1 MRSNILICARNN
13 LILIK
18 IADAATAAEREF
30 KPSDYASEKLSG
42 CVNEKRRREIILGDY
57 VRGSL
62 LLDASVEGETI
73 ALGHHG
79 KPYLT
84 DRSDVTFNVSHSG
97 MLAVGIV
104 ATDAEGEVGIDVE
117 RIDRSRGEDRKN
129 RIMRRAFTDAETA
142 KIDSSRDPV
151 AEFYAMW
158 TKKEAYLKYTGEGI
172 TRPLVSVDTEARNLP
187 CALRTFT
194 VTGSDGEEYAIA
206 FAVPACFADI
216 TPKIEYI

>member
-1 MRSNILICARNN
+1 M
-13 LILIK
+13 ILIK

-73 ALGHHG
+73 ALGRHG

-129 RIMRRAFTDAETA
+129 RIMRRVFTDAETTPHA
-142 KIDSSRDPV
+142 ILWRNFTLCGRKKKRISNIRARGLHVRSSPSIQRR
-151 AEFYAMW
+151 
-158 TKKEAYLKYTGEGI
+158 GI
-172 TRPLVSVDTEARNLP
+172 SRALFAPLP
-187 CALRTFT
+187 
-194 VTGSDGEEYAIA
+194 
-206 FAVPACFADI
+206 
-216 TPKIEYI
+216 